1 MIKKGDKI
9 FLKNKKAQ
17 FYIIAAVVI
26 SGIIVMLALVLNVS
40 DHRDFDELYD
50 LGEELKIESE
60 KVMDYGVYNSLS
72 DQGIRDLT
80 KNFTEIYTDYKG
92 DKKDLYFVFGNST
105 RITVAGYVGSER
117 DPEDVSSEVI
127 VKEDDGSSFGSV
139 EIRENEG
146 YVISDYPLN
155 TDSIIIEV
163 DDIEYSFDLGEGEY
177 FYFVIN
183 KKIGG
188 QHYIVSNDEKS

>member
-1 MIKKGDKI
+1 MKKRGNAN

-17 FYIIAAVVI
+17 FYILAAVVI
-26 SGIIVMLALVLNVS
+26 SGIIVMFALVLNVS

-60 KVMDYGVYNSLS
+60 KVLDYGVYNSL
-72 DQGIRDLT
+72 DDNGIRDLT
-80 KNFTEIYTDYKG
+80 ENFTRIYSNYKG

-105 RITVAGYVGSER
+105 RITAAGYIGSER
-117 DPEDVSSEVI
+117 EAGDVASNVI
-127 VKEDDGSSFGSV
+127 IKKQNGESLGRV
-139 EIRENEG
+139 EIIENEG
-146 YVISDYPLN
+146 YIISDYPLTTN
-155 TDSIIIEV
+155 EIIIEV
-163 DDIEYSFDLGEGEY
+163 DGINYPFSIKEGDY

-188 QHYIVSNDEKS
+188 QHYIVSNDRAT